1 LVDATLSESQ
11 PYSELNKNA
20 EISRY
25 VYEAPLASG
34 EKYFTIFAVDYQSN
48 AGATLIQVEGC
59 EGTIIFFDDKVVLPQ
74 IFDIKYQID
83 NSTIRPDIS
92 EHHYID
98 EMTDLP
104 VSAIVESPLVQ
115 LKRAELRVITLGEP
129 AENATVVPMDIT
141 PLILPLDDS
150 DSLYTI
156 SGIIPADL
164 IYGPAVEF
172 WVYLVTEEGIVKESQ
187 HTIVAVRPDGY
198 SGESSVEMD
207 TTTIKAQGTT
217 LRPTAYITNLAETP
231 VYGDLSLLVDGKTVY
246 SEATVIEPGQN
257 TVQLKWSIPK
267 TESATS
273 YEIQS
278 QIEIYEDT
286 VITSE
291 ATVNTYARTQKMS
304 VDGITESIRYVT
316 DKTGNA
322 IARPALLYSSSDADG
337 VQFRVTA
344 PDGSCVIG
352 GSSDCL
358 VTDSTANRRGGLD
371 SVIITGQIYRVKY
384 SGAENVLERF
394 SITSLDG
401 VAGDWKVEML
411 PEDGIIQYA
420 EAEEQTMLTVKYR
433 AERGSLITV
442 TS

>member
-1 LVDATLSESQ
+1 
-11 PYSELNKNA
+11 
-20 EISRY
+20 
-25 VYEAPLASG
+25 
-34 EKYFTIFAVDYQSN
+34 
-48 AGATLIQVEGC
+48 
-59 EGTIIFFDDKVVLPQ
+59 
-74 IFDIKYQID
+74 
-83 NSTIRPDIS
+83 
-92 EHHYID
+92 
-98 EMTDLP
+98 M
-104 VSAIVESPLVQ
+104 Q
-115 LKRAELRVITLGEP
+115 LKRAELRVVILGEP
-129 AENATVVPMDIT
+129 EENASVVPIDIT

-150 DSLYTI
+150 GSAYTI

-172 WVYLVTEEGIVKESQ
+172 WVYLVTEEGLVKESQ

-198 SGESSVEMD
+198 SGESSVEID

-257 TVQLKWSIPK
+257 TIQLKWIIPK

-278 QIEIYEDT
+278 QIEIYGDA

-291 ATVNTYARTQKMS
+291 ATLNTYPRTQKMPI
-304 VDGITESIRYVT
+304 DGITESIRYVT
-316 DKTGNA
+316 DETGNS
-322 IARPALLYSSSDADG
+322 IARPALLYASSDAKG
-337 VQFRVTA
+337 VEFRVTA

-371 SVIITGQIYRVKY
+371 SVIINGQIYRVKY
-384 SGAENVLERF
+384 SGADNVLERF
-394 SITSLDG
+394 SITSLDS
-401 VAGDWKVEML
+401 VAGDWKVELL

-420 EAEEQTMLTVKYR
+420 EAEEQTLLTVKYR

>member
-1 LVDATLSESQ
+1 
-11 PYSELNKNA
+11 
-20 EISRY
+20 
-25 VYEAPLASG
+25 
-34 EKYFTIFAVDYQSN
+34 
-48 AGATLIQVEGC
+48 
-59 EGTIIFFDDKVVLPQ
+59 
-74 IFDIKYQID
+74 
-83 NSTIRPDIS
+83 
-92 EHHYID
+92 
-98 EMTDLP
+98 MTGLP

-115 LKRAELRVITLGEP
+115 LKRAEIRVITLGEP
-129 AENATVVPMDIT
+129 EENAVVVPMDIT

-156 SGIIPADL
+156 SGIIPEDL

-187 HTIVAVRPDGY
+187 HTIVAVRPDVY
-198 SGESSVEMD
+198 SGESSIEMD

-217 LRPTAYITNLAETP
+217 LRPTAYVTTTTT
-231 VYGDLSLLVDGKTVY
+231 VYGDVSLIVDGKIVHTE
-246 SEATVIEPGQN
+246 STLIEPGKSIIH
-257 TVQLKWSIPK
+257 LKWSIPK

-278 QIEIYEDT
+278 QLEIYEDA

-291 ATVNTYARTQKMS
+291 ATVNTYARTQKMA

-316 DKTGNA
+316 DKAGNA
-322 IARPALLYSSSDADG
+322 IARPALLYASSDAEG

-352 GSSDCL
+352 GGSDCL

-371 SVIITGQIYRVKY
+371 SVIINGQIYRVKY
-384 SGAENVLERF
+384 SGDNNVLERF

-411 PEDGIIQYA
+411 PEDGIIPYA
-420 EAEEQTMLTVKYR
+420 EAEKQTMLTVKYR